1 MQTRLTVEGWI
12 TGRSLKYKFCVL
24 GGSLK
29 SFRDT
34 AAWSDLCFKEQFIEV
49 IIKET

>member
-1 MQTRLTVEGWI
+1 MQTRLTVEGQI
-12 TGRSLKYKFCVL
+12 TGRSLKCKFCVL

-34 AAWSDLCFKEQFIEV
+34 ATCSDFCFKEKFIEV